1 MIPDWFVFL
10 HFIYVRV
17 HFFARVPVFFVR
29 FFAYQLLPASKCTN
43 LTSTGHKSLGFFLC
57 KLQPAITLRS
67 LVRFGRITYGFHVFF
82 GALRVANCRRRFGRR
97 FSKKCLLHTE
107 IGIFS
112 YKSTCHAL
120 LLRVGNYFSQLSF
133 LYAHTFF

>member
-43 LTSTGHKSLGFFLC
+43 LTTVMMLMG
-57 KLQPAITLRS
+57 
-67 LVRFGRITYGFHVFF
+67 LVADFCLFIYAFAYLFVILIYVF
-82 GALRVANCRRRFGRR
+82 
-97 FSKKCLLHTE
+97 
-107 IGIFS
+107 
-112 YKSTCHAL
+112 
-120 LLRVGNYFSQLSF
+120 
-133 LYAHTFF
+133 